1 MEKIIVI
8 VGPTCSGKTKLS
20 LKIAEKL
27 NAEIISADSRQVY
40 KKLDIGTAKP
50 DKLELNKVK
59 HYFIDELD
67 PDEDFNVSMF
77 EKKANYIIKNILNKK
92 GIPIVVGGSGLY
104 IKSLIDGITES
115 TETSKEI
122 RDQLMELRA
131 KFGNEYLYKELM
143 KVDPESAGKMLPQ
156 NWKRVI
162 RALEVF
168 TITGRT
174 IWEHHQST
182 VNEKEF
188 SFMQFGLLWE
198 RQTLYRNIEDRVN
211 EMFDKGLV
219 DEVQSLLKMGFQ
231 KTLNSLNTVGY
242 KEVIEYLEG
251 NINLEKTVELVKR
264 NTRRYAKRQMTW
276 FNRDNRIDWKKVT
289 SIDDIDLISDGI
301 CKMYN

>member
-77 EKKANYIIKNILNKK
+77 EKKANYIIKNILNEKR
-92 GIPIVVGGSGLY
+92 IPIVVGGSGLY

-182 VNEKEF
+182 VKGKEF